1 MQSIANTIGVNMAN
15 PNIKNYKPT
24 PAYVTWTDD
33 KSMAAVF
40 KSNSDVA
47 EAYGLQHMSRAS
59 HRSFLDIDTNISVR
73 TGYGRRDYDSF
84 RPSEATPKQQ
94 RELIKQCMDA
104 YKQVGIIRQVID
116 LMGDF
121 GSKGIK
127 LVHSSKNVQNFYQ
140 QWFKKVGGVERS
152 ERFLNM
158 LYRCGN
164 VVVKR
169 RTAKL
174 TQKTQ
179 RILKKTIAEA
189 DIVPEPVKVEGKE
202 VGWKY
207 DFFNPTRIEII
218 EEELSEFADEP
229 LFGIKLHRNFRRIS
243 KHSSTNMKS
252 LFAQLPKEIQVAVE
266 KGSNIAILPPD
277 KTNAYYYKKDDWQL
291 WADPIIAA
299 ILDDVY
305 MYEKMKLADLSAL
318 DGAISNVRLWTLG
331 DLSEK
336 IMPTKAAINKLR
348 DILAN
353 NVGGGTIDLVWGPEL
368 KFTESNTQVY
378 KFLGQEKYEP
388 VLTSIYAGIGVPPT
402 MTGSSS
408 SSNGGMTNNFISL
421 QTLIETLEYGRG
433 ILRTFWEKEIEIVQK
448 AMGFR
453 LPAHLHFD
461 HAILTDKTAHQKLL
475 MDLVDRN
482 IMTEETML
490 ERFGELFDIE
500 QSRMKSQEK
509 KRDSGDI
516 PPKAGP
522 FHNPQ
527 EEDEKKKLALNK
539 DLINPEQIG
548 LPPIPDD
555 IKQRRE
561 RELKMQEKKFQPV
574 NPNGRPKNKKDT
586 KPRKKKRVLPRSKA
600 VVSEDYTSCLM
611 WIEKTQSTIADFLNP
626 VMLKHYDKKNMRSL
640 TKNQVLESEDI
651 KFRVLANI
659 EPFTD
664 VNIQEV
670 KGLMEKDE
678 LLLGDMSDN
687 LDGFISDFVEAYG
700 RAPTV
705 TEMRNLKTYA
715 YLESYKE

>member
-1 MQSIANTIGVNMAN
+1 MQSIANTIGVKMAN
-15 PNIKNYKPT
+15 PNIKNYQPE
-24 PAYVTWTDD
+24 PAYVTWSDD
-33 KSMAAVF
+33 KGKAAVF
-40 KSNSDVA
+40 KQNSKVT
-47 EAYGLQHMSRAS
+47 EAYGSEHMARAS

-73 TGYGRRDYDSF
+73 TGYGRSDYDAF

-94 RELIKQCMDA
+94 RELIKRCMDA

-121 GSKGIK
+121 GSKGVT
-127 LVHSSKNVQNFYQ
+127 LVHPSKNVQNFYQ
-140 QWFKKVGGVERS
+140 QWFNKVGGVERS

-169 RTAKL
+169 RTAKM

-179 RILKKTIAEA
+179 KILRKTIAEA
-189 DIVPEPVKVEGKE
+189 DIVPEPVKIEGKE

-243 KHSSTNMKS
+243 KHSSSNMKS
-252 LFAQLPKEIQVAVE
+252 LFAQMPKEIREAVE
-266 KGSNIAILPPD
+266 NDSNIAIVPPE
-277 KTNAYYYKKDDWQL
+277 KTDAYYYKKDDWQL

-299 ILDDVY
+299 ILDDIY

-331 DLSEK
+331 DLTEH
-336 IMPTKAAINKLR
+336 IVPTKAGINKLR

-368 KFTESNTQVY
+368 KFTESNSQVY

-388 VLTSIYAGIGVPPT
+388 VLTSMYAGLGVPPT

-408 SSNGGMTNNFISL
+408 GGNGGMTNNSIAL

-433 ILRTFWEKEIEIVQK
+433 ILRKFWEKEIEIVQK

-453 LPAHLHFD
+453 LPAQLHFD
-461 HAILTDKTAHQKLL
+461 HAILSDKVAYQNLL
-475 MDLVDRN
+475 MAMVDRN

-490 ERFGELFDIE
+490 ERLGEMPNIE
-500 QSRMKSQEK
+500 GSRMKTQEK
-509 KRDSGDI
+509 KRDDGTI
-516 PPKAGP
+516 PPKASP

-527 EEDEKKKLALNK
+527 EEDEKKKLALTK
-539 DLINPEQIG
+539 DLLNPDQIG
-548 LPPIPDD
+548 LPPVPDD
-555 IKQRRE
+555 IKQRKE
-561 RELKMQEKKFQPV
+561 RELKMQEKKFQPI

-586 KPRKKKRVLPRSKA
+586 KPRKKKRVLPRSKG
-600 VVSEDYTSCLM
+600 VDSEDYTSCLM
-611 WIEKTQSTIADFLNP
+611 WTEKAQSTIADLLNP
-626 VMLKHYDKKNMRSL
+626 VMLKYYDKKNMRSL
-640 TKNQVLESEDI
+640 TKAQVLESENI

-659 EPFTD
+659 EPFSDINTE
-664 VNIQEV
+664 EV

-687 LDGFISDFVEAYG
+687 LDEFISDFVESYE
-700 RAPTV
+700 RSPTV